1 MNNKGKNCYINGKT
15 IGIIYL
21 AIAMLCVAM
30 VISYIRIDI
39 IDKGMYYE
47 WDLVKAFCVLIFILI
62 FQFARWFFYSFYTDD
77 KVITIKKLGRC
88 IEFEKAVVTSVY
100 SIDFI
105 GTIIEYDDKKVIIP
119 TGKRSFYESLSESGI
134 GFSADVFFARMRKK
148 GHITVR
154 PKWYA
159 LLIRLYLFA
168 FSFLLFI
175 GGIIVIRQEIAKPH
189 TDFLYLLLIFLFL
202 VLSVYIMWWFNR
214 SFVYISEDY
223 IWQRLFFPRKRYSW
237 KEFDR
242 AELKRSHHRGVSI
255 DILKLY
261 FKDSKKKISISVEDY
276 VLNTEDLF
284 YLLKTNGISI
294 KK

>member
-1 MNNKGKNCYINGKT
+1 
-15 IGIIYL
+15 
-21 AIAMLCVAM
+21 M

-39 IDKGMYYE
+39 LDKGMYSV

-119 TGKRSFYESLSESGI
+119 TGKRSFYENLSESGI

-159 LLIRLYLFA
+159 LLIRSFLFA
-168 FSFLLFI
+168 LAFLFFI
-175 GGIIVIRQEIAKPH
+175 GGIIGIRQEIAKPH
-189 TDFLYLLLIFLFL
+189 TDFLYLLLIFLYL
-202 VLSVYIMWWFNR
+202 ILSVYIMWWFNR

-223 IWQRLFFPRKRYSW
+223 IWQGLLFPRKRHSW

-242 AELKRSHHRGVSI
+242 AKLKRSHHRGVCI

-261 FKDSKKKISISVEDY
+261 FKDSKKKISIPVEDD

-294 KK
+294 K

>member
-39 IDKGMYYE
+39 LDKGMYYV

-119 TGKRSFYESLSESGI
+119 TGKRSFYEKLSESGI
-134 GFSADVFFARMRKK
+134 GFSADVFFARMRKM

-159 LLIRLYLFA
+159 LLIRFFLFA
-168 FSFLLFI
+168 LAFLFFI
-175 GGIIVIRQEIAKPH
+175 GGIIGIRQEIAKPH
-189 TDFLYLLLIFLFL
+189 TDFLYLLLIFLYL
-202 VLSVYIMWWFNR
+202 ILSVYIMWWFNR

-223 IWQRLFFPRKRYSW
+223 IWQGLFFPRKRYSW
-237 KEFDR
+237 KEFDS
-242 AELKRSHHRGVSI
+242 AELKRSHHRGVCI

-261 FKDSKKKISISVEDY
+261 FKDSKKKISISVEDD

-294 KK
+294 K

>member
-1 MNNKGKNCYINGKT
+1 MNNKGKNCYINGKI

-39 IDKGMYYE
+39 LDKGMYSV

-62 FQFARWFFYSFYTDD
+62 FQFVRWFFYSFYTDD

-88 IEFEKAVVTSVY
+88 IEFEKAAITSVY

-119 TGKRSFYESLSESGI
+119 TGKRSFYEYLSESGI
-134 GFSADVFFARMRKK
+134 GFSDDVFFARMRKK

-159 LLIRLYLFA
+159 LLIRFFLFA
-168 FSFLLFI
+168 LAFLFFI
-175 GGIIVIRQEIAKPH
+175 GGIREIRQEIAKPH
-189 TDFLYLLLIFLFL
+189 TDFLYLLLIFLYL
-202 VLSVYIMWWFNR
+202 ILSVYIMWWFNR

-223 IWQRLFFPRKRYSW
+223 IWQGLFFPRKRYSW
-237 KEFDR
+237 KEFDS
-242 AELKRSHHRGVSI
+242 AELKRSHHRGVCI

-261 FKDSKKKISISVEDY
+261 FKDSKKKISISVEDD

-294 KK
+294 K

>member
-1 MNNKGKNCYINGKT
+1 CPCLKYLYEYINGKA

-39 IDKGMYYE
+39 LGKGMDY

-88 IEFEKAVVTSVY
+88 IEFEKTAVTSVY

-119 TGKRSFYESLSESGI
+119 TGKRSFYENLSESGI
-134 GFSADVFFARMRKK
+134 GFSADVFFARMRKM

-159 LLIRLYLFA
+159 LLIRFFLFA
-168 FSFLLFI
+168 LAFLFFI
-175 GGIIVIRQEIAKPH
+175 GGIIGIRQEIAKPH
-189 TDFLYLLLIFLFL
+189 TDFLYLLLIFLYL
-202 VLSVYIMWWFNR
+202 ILSVYIMWWFNR

-223 IWQRLFFPRKRYSW
+223 IWQGLFFPRKRYSW

-242 AELKRSHHRGVSI
+242 AELKRSHHRGVCI

-261 FKDSKKKISISVEDY
+261 FKDSKKKISISVEDD

-294 KK
+294 K